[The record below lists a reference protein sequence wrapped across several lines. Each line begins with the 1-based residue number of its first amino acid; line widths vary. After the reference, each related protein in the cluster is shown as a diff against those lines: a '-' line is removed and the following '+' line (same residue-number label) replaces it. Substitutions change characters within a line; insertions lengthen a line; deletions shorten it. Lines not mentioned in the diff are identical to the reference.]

1 MSGLFKGFKPVD
13 LYERNERFLIAVL
26 SEELARTVQ
35 AFEAMS
41 EEMEH
46 LKKQVGSG
54 GNDPE
59 IRR

>member
-1 MSGLFKGFKPVD
+1 MSGMFKGFKPVD

-35 AFEAMS
+35 ALEAMS

-46 LKKQVGSG
+46 LKEKMESG
-54 GNDPE
+54 GNDAKL
-59 IRR
+59 R